1 MVVGEA
7 DADAVGDADADA
19 VGDADADAEGE
30 EESNPSRLYVIYEYT
45 IAAITTIIPK
55 NTKLFI
61 Y

>member
-19 VGDADADAEGE
+19 VGDADAEGE